1 MTIDFRAAVY
11 GTITVGALL
20 AAESEDKETYL
31 ATVGAVALTLV
42 VYVLIHAYSDYTAER
57 LDHEEPLKLS
67 TLGRTVVLESWLL
80 VGAGVPLVAILLCWA
95 LGASLSTAVTVAVWT
110 SAAMVL
116 ILEAAV
122 GVRAGEKGRDL
133 AMQIAVG
140 AAFGLMVI
148 VLRLILH

>member
-1 MTIDFRAAVY
+1 
-11 GTITVGALL
+11 
-20 AAESEDKETYL
+20 
-31 ATVGAVALTLV
+31 
-42 VYVLIHAYSDYTAER
+42 
-57 LDHEEPLKLS
+57 
-67 TLGRTVVLESWLL
+67 VLESWLL